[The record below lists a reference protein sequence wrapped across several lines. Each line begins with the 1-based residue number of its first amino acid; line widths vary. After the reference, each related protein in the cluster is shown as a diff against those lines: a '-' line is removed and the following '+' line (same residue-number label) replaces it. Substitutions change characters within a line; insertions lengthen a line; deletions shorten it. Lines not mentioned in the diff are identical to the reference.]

1 VLLNNAGVAVKG
13 HSFEG
18 LDNWKAVMSVNL
30 FGYVMLRFFFFAL
43 LPSLTLL
50 IGYHIAC

>member
-1 VLLNNAGVAVKG
+1 MLLNNAGVAVKG

-18 LDNWKAVMSVNL
+18 LDNWNAVMNVNL
-30 FGYVMLRFFFFAL
+30 FGYVLLRFFFFL
-43 LPSLTLL
+43 HSCFRLS